1 MKVLSKN
8 NWANLYIFAFWS
20 KLDEVR
26 LSPICCLKCSRY
38 LSETENHSWVVLPLM
53 AAQLRVT
60 KRREIDKKQNILRMA
75 KAALHKLPGKSSLN
89 VSFVFPVCPV
99 HDMNKRKDNSI
110 SSTLFSIALLQ
121 NELTGQTISKF
132 PFLIW
137 ESWSVMKSILV
148 CGRFTFSWTRC
159 SWLPCLYWIRL

>member
-1 MKVLSKN
+1 MSRQFVFFLSMILHEWN
-8 NWANLYIFAFWS
+8 TSNFSITMLISQVFTIWTYREVS
-20 KLDEVR
+20 KKLAR
-26 LSPICCLKCSRY
+26 I
-38 LSETENHSWVVLPLM
+38 
-53 AAQLRVT
+53 
-60 KRREIDKKQNILRMA
+60 A
-75 KAALHKLPGKSSLN
+75 KATLHNLPGKSNLN

-159 SWLPCLYWIRL
+159 SCLCWIRL